1 MEKLEAVAISPGY
14 FESAPDQES
23 CKQMCD
29 SRDGDCNVY
38 LYKSENESCTL
49 FTNPLVT
56 MATLIE
62 VANILGGPTNCKLSH
77 LKCVR
82 LLIV

>member
-1 MEKLEAVAISPGY
+1 MVMEKLEAVAISPGY

-38 LYKSENESCTL
+38 LYK
-49 FTNPLVT
+49 P
-56 MATLIE
+56 
-62 VANILGGPTNCKLSH
+62 
-77 LKCVR
+77 
-82 LLIV
+82 